1 MLGRPEY
8 MGLMFDFLDVSGD
21 KLYNIV
27 RIQDITGRT
36 CFHYMPTAHGR
47 AVHIYKVV
55 QSKLSAEHWQQLMQ
69 IQDNAG
75 RTWLHTAV
83 GTLQVNTVKHILQSL
98 EPESRRLLLNIFD
111 KKGKNPLDKSV
122 SVDFLLQNYSDF
134 ESILGVVFEI
144 IEDSN
149 RRLILVKSLLCNLT
163 KPEYLNLH
171 KIYYSG
177 DGGSSL
183 NKSQYIRLLR
193 AMPANLTP
201 EQQLTL
207 MRVVT

>member
-1 MLGRPEY
+1 MLDRVEH
-8 MGLMFDFLDVSGD
+8 MGVLFDFLDARGD

-36 CFHYMPTAHGR
+36 CFHYMPTVHSR
-47 AVHIYKVV
+47 AVHILKVV

-98 EPESRRLLLNIFD
+98 EPDSRLLLLIILD

-134 ESILGVVFEI
+134 ESILGVVFDL
-144 IEDSN
+144 IEDS
-149 RRLILVKSLLCNLT
+149 
-163 KPEYLNLH
+163 
-171 KIYYSG
+171 
-177 DGGSSL
+177 
-183 NKSQYIRLLR
+183 
-193 AMPANLTP
+193 
-201 EQQLTL
+201 
-207 MRVVT
+207 